1 MAPSMIPFTIKL
13 KTCLKM
19 CIQRLRYAQEK
30 QQAIAKQ
37 SRRQV
42 AQLLLTNK
50 EQKAHYRVET
60 LIHDDIHI
68 ELLEILELYCE
79 LLLARVQVINDIST
93 EEQLVK
99 EHMDDGIN
107 EAIRSLIYAI
117 LFVDEVKELSQL
129 KDLMAWKINVEFV
142 NGVIADHI
150 DVPEKIIKKCSPS
163 VPKEELVD
171 LYLKEIAKTYDVPYS
186 KLENSL
192 SSSSSSISSDF
203 SDPSGDIEDNDEEKP
218 ILALDNDD
226 NDNADAKHPITV
238 KKPRQNSEN
247 IKNELKIPKDIKK
260 EVIEK
265 KQSEKKTT
273 KRKTKKEQEND
284 ELDELKKRFD
294 ALRRK

>member
-1 MAPSMIPFTIKL
+1 MIQVKL

-79 LLLARVQVINDIST
+79 LLLARVQVINDISN
-93 EEQLVK
+93 EEQLIK
-99 EHMDDGIN
+99 EHMEDGIN
-107 EAIRSLIYAI
+107 EAIRSLIYSI
-117 LFVDEVKELSQL
+117 LFVDEVKELCQL
-129 KDLMAWKINVEFV
+129 KDLMTWKLDAGFV
-142 NGVIADHI
+142 AGIITDHI
-150 DVPEKIIKKCSPS
+150 DVPDKIVQKCSPS

-171 LYLKEIAKTYDVPYS
+171 LYLTEIARTYDVPYS
-186 KLENSL
+186 KLDDSL
-192 SSSSSSISSDF
+192 SSSSSSISLGSTGA
-203 SDPSGDIEDNDEEKP
+203 PGDVKETDEEKP
-218 ILALDNDD
+218 ILALDNDE
-226 NDNADAKHPITV
+226 NDTADAKHPITI

-247 IKNELKIPKDIKK
+247 INNELKIPKDIKK
-260 EVIEK
+260 EVIDKKQPEK
-265 KQSEKKTT
+265 KNHQKEDQ
-273 KRKTKKEQEND
+273 KRT
-284 ELDELKKRFD
+284 
-294 ALRRK
+294 RK

>member
-1 MAPSMIPFTIKL
+1 MIQIKL

-79 LLLARVQVINDIST
+79 LLLARVQVINDISN

-99 EHMDDGIN
+99 EHMEDGIN
-107 EAIRSLIYAI
+107 EAIRSLIYSI
-117 LFVDEVKELSQL
+117 LFVDEVKELCQL
-129 KDLMAWKINVEFV
+129 KDLMTWKLDAEFV
-142 NGVIADHI
+142 AGIITDHI
-150 DVPEKIIKKCSPS
+150 DVPDKIVQKCSPS

-171 LYLKEIAKTYDVPYS
+171 LYLTEIARTYDVPYS
-186 KLENSL
+186 KLNDSL
-192 SSSSSSISSDF
+192 SSPSSSISLG
-203 SDPSGDIEDNDEEKP
+203 SGGGLEDVKETDEEKP
-218 ILALDNDD
+218 ILTLDNDE
-226 NDNADAKHPITV
+226 NDTADAKHPITI

-247 IKNELKIPKDIKK
+247 INNELKIPKDIKK
-260 EVIEK
+260 EVMDK

-284 ELDELKKRFD
+284 ELEELKKRFD

>member
-1 MAPSMIPFTIKL
+1 
-13 KTCLKM
+13 M

-99 EHMDDGIN
+99 EHMEDGIN
-107 EAIRSLIYAI
+107 EALRSLIYSI

-129 KDLMAWKINVEFV
+129 KDLMSWKLNVEFV
-142 NGVIADHI
+142 NGIITDHI
-150 DVPEKIIKKCSPS
+150 DVPDKIKQKCSPS
-163 VPKEELVD
+163 VPKEDLVD

-186 KLENSL
+186 KLDNSS
-192 SSSSSSISSDF
+192 SSSSSSISSN
-203 SDPSGDIEDNDEEKP
+203 SNDSSKYVKDTDGGEP
-218 ILALDNDD
+218 ILTLSNDD
-226 NDNADAKHPITV
+226 NDTADAKHPITV

-247 IKNELKIPKDIKK
+247 INNELKIPKDIKK
-260 EVIEK
+260 EVIDK
-265 KQSEKKTT
+265 KQSEKKITR
-273 KRKTKKEQEND
+273 RKTKKEEESD